1 MNIKRFTFNPFGE
14 STYLVWDVPTGCAAV
29 VDPGMSNSA
38 EERMFDRFAQ
48 NNSLTITQIIN
59 THLHLDHCWGNNY
72 VKNRYGVSTAA
83 NLEDSFLSERVAQQA
98 RMFGLGGDDGDF
110 QPVAI
115 DTELKDGDTI
125 SIGESN
131 LQVLAVPGHSP
142 GSIAL
147 YDPVGGFVIV
157 GDALF
162 RGAIGRTDL
171 PGGDY
176 KTLSASIRNKLFALP
191 DKTIVY
197 PGHEATT
204 TIGIEKKTNPYV

>member
-14 STYLVWDVPTGCAAV
+14 STYLVWAVPTGCAAV
-29 VDPGMSNSA
+29 VAPGMSNGA
-38 EERMFDRFAQ
+38 EERMFDRFVQ

-147 YDPVGGFVIV
+147 YDPIGGFVIV

-171 PGGDY
+171 PGGDAS
-176 KTLSASIRNKLFALP
+176 TLVSSLRDKLLKLP
-191 DKTIVY
+191 SDTLVL
-197 PGHEATT
+197 PGHGPST
-204 TIGIEKKTNPYV
+204 TIGHEKATNPLA

>member
-1 MNIKRFTFNPFGE
+1 MGRIHHRLGYADGYGPVARRSQQMVELRQQAGKWVGPTEAGKE
-14 STYLVWDVPTGCAAV
+14 ASTQTNG
-29 VDPGMSNSA
+29 G
-38 EERMFDRFAQ
+38 
-48 NNSLTITQIIN
+48 
-59 THLHLDHCWGNNY
+59 WGNNY

-147 YDPVGGFVIV
+147 YDPIGGFVIV

-171 PGGDY
+171 PGGAY
-176 KTLSASIRNKLFALP
+176 RTLSASIRNKLFALP